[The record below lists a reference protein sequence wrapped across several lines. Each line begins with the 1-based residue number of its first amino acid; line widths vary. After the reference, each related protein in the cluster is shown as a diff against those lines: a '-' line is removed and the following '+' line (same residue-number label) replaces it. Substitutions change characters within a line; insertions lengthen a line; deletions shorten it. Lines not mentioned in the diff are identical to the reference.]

1 MGDLPWELPPPPR
14 APPREAELDLELAAF
29 VPPEAPARCD
39 LQAPMGYAMDVRE
52 VEMPAMESRLFQ
64 DWQLQAKEALI
75 KEALD
80 DMREVQASCEAAER
94 DLEWRK
100 ATSLV
105 KKQEIETR
113 QAELSVI
120 QKRVMQ
126 QACT

>member
-1 MGDLPWELPPPPR
+1 
-14 APPREAELDLELAAF
+14 
-29 VPPEAPARCD
+29 
-39 LQAPMGYAMDVRE
+39 MDVRE
-52 VEMPAMESRLFQ
+52 VEMPAMQSRLFQ